1 MDHLEDAAII
11 SLYWHRDAQAIPATA
26 EKYGS
31 YCTAVARNILR
42 DQRDTEECVND
53 TYLRAWNAMP
63 PHRPAV
69 LSAFLGKITRNL
81 ALNRRRKDAAE
92 KRGGGEVDAVFE
104 ELAHVIS
111 HRDTPVS
118 LS

>member
-11 SLYWHRDAQAIPATA
+11 SLYWRRDAQAIPATA

-92 KRGGGEVDAVFE
+92 KRGGGEADAVFE
-104 ELAHVIS
+104 ELAQVVS

-118 LS
+118 HS